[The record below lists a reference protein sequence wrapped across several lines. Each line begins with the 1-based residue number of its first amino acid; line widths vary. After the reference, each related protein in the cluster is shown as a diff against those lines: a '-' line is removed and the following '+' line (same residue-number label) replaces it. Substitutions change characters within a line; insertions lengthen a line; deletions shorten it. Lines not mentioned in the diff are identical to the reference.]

1 VTPEGAL
8 IVCRVLFDAA
18 VIWLWGASA
27 YLGFVVPAG
36 LARHIDQVLRPAH
49 VAAIVTAVAATA
61 AMLPL
66 RAATIGNGWV
76 DAFSPDML
84 HGILLETD
92 VGLAWM
98 LQASAVVFL
107 IAATALSAYR
117 RLGQAVGAALLLIS
131 LTTSGHAAMN
141 SGWLRIAHRLNDAV
155 HLLAGGAWLGA
166 LVPVLLILPMLGGGR
181 LSIGGATGADAFF
194 RGGHVAVALV
204 IVSGILN
211 TLLIVRTVPFDWVF
225 GYQRLLSAK
234 ILLVG
239 IMVLIAI
246 VNRYVFVPRL
256 GRGSSLRA
264 LISCIIAEIGSG
276 WLLSPWWPGS
286 APCSRSRRVLHC
298 SNATTSNDGVAG
310 FFALTHCP
318 AVPFSLQ
325 HCK

>member
-8 IVCRVLFDAA
+8 IVCRALFDAA

-98 LQASAVVFL
+98 LQACAVVFL

-166 LVPVLLILPMLGGGR
+166 LVPVLLILPMLGAGR
-181 LSIGGATGADAFF
+181 FQSEARLALMRFSAA
-194 RGGHVAVALV
+194 GHVAVALV
-204 IVSGILN
+204 IASGIAN
-211 TLLIVRTVPFDWVF
+211 MLLIVRTVPFDWSVR
-225 GYQRLLSAK
+225 YQLLLSIK
-234 ILLVG
+234 VTLVG
-239 IMVLIAI
+239 IMVLVAV

-256 GRGSSLRA
+256 ARDPSLRA
-264 LISCIIAEIGSG
+264 LKACILVEIGLG
-276 WLLSPWWPGS
+276 LAVVGL
-286 APCSRSRRVLHC
+286 
-298 SNATTSNDGVAG
+298 VAWFG
-310 FFALTHCP
+310 T
-318 AVPFSLQ
+318 LQ
-325 HCK
+325 PT

>member
-49 VAAIVTAVAATA
+49 VAAIVTTVAATA

-98 LQASAVVFL
+98 LQACAVVFL

-166 LVPVLLILPMLGGGR
+166 LVPVLLILPMLGAGR
-181 LSIGGATGADAFF
+181 FQSEARLALMRFSAA
-194 RGGHVAVALV
+194 GHVAVALV
-204 IVSGILN
+204 IASGIAN
-211 TLLIVRTVPFDWVF
+211 TLLIVRTVPFDWSVR
-225 GYQRLLSAK
+225 YQLLLSIK
-234 ILLVG
+234 VTLVG
-239 IMVLIAI
+239 IMVLVAV
-246 VNRYVFVPRL
+246 VNRYLFVPRL
-256 GRGSSLRA
+256 AREPSLHA
-264 LISCIIAEIGSG
+264 LKACILVEIGLG
-276 WLLSPWWPGS
+276 LAVVGL
-286 APCSRSRRVLHC
+286 
-298 SNATTSNDGVAG
+298 VAWFG
-310 FFALTHCP
+310 T
-318 AVPFSLQ
+318 LQ
-325 HCK
+325 PT

>member
-49 VAAIVTAVAATA
+49 VAAIVTTVAATA

-98 LQASAVVFL
+98 LQACAVVFL

-117 RLGQAVGAALLLIS
+117 RLGQAVAA
-131 LTTSGHAAMN
+131 A
-141 SGWLRIAHRLNDAV
+141 
-155 HLLAGGAWLGA
+155 
-166 LVPVLLILPMLGGGR
+166 
-181 LSIGGATGADAFF
+181 
-194 RGGHVAVALV
+194 
-204 IVSGILN
+204 
-211 TLLIVRTVPFDWVF
+211 
-225 GYQRLLSAK
+225 
-234 ILLVG
+234 
-239 IMVLIAI
+239 
-246 VNRYVFVPRL
+246 
-256 GRGSSLRA
+256 
-264 LISCIIAEIGSG
+264 
-276 WLLSPWWPGS
+276 
-286 APCSRSRRVLHC
+286 
-298 SNATTSNDGVAG
+298 
-310 FFALTHCP
+310 
-318 AVPFSLQ
+318 
-325 HCK
+325 